1 MTILLAEQT
10 TQLFYE
16 PLMAALGMIAA
27 AAIIFL
33 AVKGKL
39 RDWFIR

>member
-1 MTILLAEQT
+1 MTILLTEQI
-10 TQLFYE
+10 TQVSYE
-16 PLMAALGMIAA
+16 PLMAALAMIAA